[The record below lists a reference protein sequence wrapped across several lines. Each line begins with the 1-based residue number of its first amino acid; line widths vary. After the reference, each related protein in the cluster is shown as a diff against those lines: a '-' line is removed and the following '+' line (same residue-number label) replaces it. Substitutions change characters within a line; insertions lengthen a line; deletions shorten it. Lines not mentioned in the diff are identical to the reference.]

1 MKYLHATE
9 TLDFDCV
16 IDNTSQNVIGN
27 IINTAVSDNR
37 LKTNIQNIDTNCS
50 DCVKNVKL
58 KTFEFKDKKYHNQ
71 DKYGMIAQDL
81 LEHLPKEF
89 KGIVRENK
97 PRRR

>member
-1 MKYLHATE
+1 M
-9 TLDFDCV
+9 
-16 IDNTSQNVIGN
+16 
-27 IINTAVSDNR
+27 
-37 LKTNIQNIDTNCS
+37 
-50 DCVKNVKL
+50 KNVKL

-97 PRRR
+97 PKKEIKNV